1 MGKIS
6 VILLAAGKGKRMKSD
21 INKQFLLINSKPI
34 LFYSLK
40 AFEESSVDEIILVVG
55 QDDIVYCRET
65 IVEKYGFKKV
75 KTVVT
80 GGIERYDSVYKG
92 LLEVQDAEYVLIHD
106 SARPMVTVEIIEK
119 NICEVKKYR
128 ACVTAMP
135 SKDTIKIADREGF
148 VKDTPQRDLVWQI
161 QTPQTFEYSL
171 IRKAYDYA
179 FKSDVENITDDA
191 MILENYLEE
200 KVKIKLIEGSYE
212 NIKITT
218 GEDIIIAE
226 NYLKKFV

>member
-1 MGKIS
+1 MEKIS

-55 QDDIVYCRET
+55 KYEIEYCREA

-75 KTVVT
+75 KTVIA
-80 GGIERYDSVYKG
+80 GGIERCDSVYNG
-92 LLEVQDAEYVLIHD
+92 LLELNDACYVLIHD
-106 SARPMVTVEIIEK
+106 SARPMVTVDIIEK

-135 SKDTIKIADREGF
+135 SKDTIKIADQEGF
-148 VKDTPQRDLVWQI
+148 VKDTPQRDLVWNI

-171 IRKAYDYA
+171 IRQAYDYA
-179 FKSDVENITDDA
+179 FNNDIKNVTDDA
-191 MILENYLEE
+191 MILENYPEE
-200 KVKIKLIEGSYE
+200 KAKIKLIKGSYE

-218 GEDIIIAE
+218 AEDIIIAE
-226 NYLKKFV
+226 NYLEKFV